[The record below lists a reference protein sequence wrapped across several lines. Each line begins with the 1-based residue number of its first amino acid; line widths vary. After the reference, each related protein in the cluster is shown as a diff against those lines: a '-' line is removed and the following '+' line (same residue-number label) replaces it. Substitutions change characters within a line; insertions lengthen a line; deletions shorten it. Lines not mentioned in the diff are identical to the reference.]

1 MVTGAATIPDDAG
14 KCSFSLPEHNL
25 INHPIPVGTR
35 VIVEKKTK
43 GPARIQR
50 IGTRIKE
57 FEKTD
62 DGYVYTLLDGRTV
75 NASAIIEVKE

>member
-1 MVTGAATIPDDAG
+1 M
-14 KCSFSLPEHNL
+14 

-50 IGTRIKE
+50 IGARIKE

-62 DGYVYTLLDGRTV
+62 DGYVYTLLDGRKV